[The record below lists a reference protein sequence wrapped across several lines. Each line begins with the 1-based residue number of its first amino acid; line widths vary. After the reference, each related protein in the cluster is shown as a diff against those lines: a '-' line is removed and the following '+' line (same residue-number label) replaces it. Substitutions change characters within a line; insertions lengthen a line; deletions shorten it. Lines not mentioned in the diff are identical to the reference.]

1 MKRISNVV
9 LIAIL
14 AILALPVYILVASV
28 AWRLGF
34 QDVHVS
40 QIEEGPHGCWEID
53 AETDMW
59 RCP

>member
-1 MKRISNVV
+1 MRPKNIL
-9 LIAIL
+9 LIGIL
-14 AILALPVYILVASV
+14 AILAVPFYILVASV

-40 QIEEGPHGCWEID
+40 EIEEGPHGCWEIN